1 MTCRKPIKM
10 KVKKTKFS
18 MTKLKKNQWKSKPKS
33 LSRIAKNVKN
43 AKKAKKIV

>member
-1 MTCRKPIKM
+1 MSIKM
-10 KVKKTKFS
+10 KTKKTKFS

-33 LSRIAKNVKN
+33 IKRIAKNVQK